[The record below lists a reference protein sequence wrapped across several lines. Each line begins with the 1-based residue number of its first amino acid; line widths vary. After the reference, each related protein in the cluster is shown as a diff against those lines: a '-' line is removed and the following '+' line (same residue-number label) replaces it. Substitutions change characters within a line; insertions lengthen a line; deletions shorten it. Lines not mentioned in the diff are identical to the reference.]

1 MALRTRLLEESL
13 KGAGSPARCRSVH
26 KQRMWAGGPR
36 RMLSRGD
43 YEEKME
49 MPVGVSDSTVI
60 LRKSTEADGEYFEH
74 LLS

>member
-1 MALRTRLLEESL
+1 M
-13 KGAGSPARCRSVH
+13 
-26 KQRMWAGGPR
+26 
-36 RMLSRGD
+36 MLSRGD

-49 MPVGVSDSTVI
+49 MPMGVSDSTVI